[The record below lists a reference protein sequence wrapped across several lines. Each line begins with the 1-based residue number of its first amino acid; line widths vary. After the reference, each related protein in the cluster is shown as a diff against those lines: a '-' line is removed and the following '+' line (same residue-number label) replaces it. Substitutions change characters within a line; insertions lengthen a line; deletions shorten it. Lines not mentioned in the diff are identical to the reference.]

1 MKIRQ
6 LCALIVFPFLVHF
19 ADCEN
24 YRRLGK
30 LENQSWGNHFLLGKN
45 DYPYLASND
54 YPDFSPVGA
63 LISDDGIL
71 GTATLIAP
79 DTIITAAHVVKNKTY
94 DPLPFSKEWQFYLHD
109 DFEVASSENI
119 YAVKSF
125 SIHPDWINRQN
136 QKPPLGDGDQL
147 GVDVA
152 LAILQRPVVGIQPYR
167 LPGKDS
173 LVTNHKIYIAGY
185 GNLVEG
191 EKGVQD
197 PKNSRRMAGEN
208 VLDRVV
214 KEIEVEDQSVNT
226 TGGLLAFDFDSPSYS
241 HNQLGQDKEMID
253 YLSAGSS
260 DPYPLNLEVST
271 AVGDSG
277 GPLIA
282 RQKNSWRIFGT
293 VSYGTSNSTYGDV
306 TILTRLSNHVEWIRN
321 QLPVWPSEMIINNQ
335 GWRESEWLGYFLP
348 TPSGW
353 NFHSKLGWFWS
364 LPVDDENIWL
374 FVNGLEWLWLTR
386 TNFPFVYFYKEK
398 NWFYIDV
405 EMSNPSSWLI
415 YDFNSGSWTAIEFIP
430 PSL

>member
-1 MKIRQ
+1 
-6 LCALIVFPFLVHF
+6 
-19 ADCEN
+19 
-24 YRRLGK
+24 
-30 LENQSWGNHFLLGKN
+30 
-45 DYPYLASND
+45 
-54 YPDFSPVGA
+54 
-63 LISDDGIL
+63 
-71 GTATLIAP
+71 
-79 DTIITAAHVVKNKTY
+79 
-94 DPLPFSKEWQFYLHD
+94 
-109 DFEVASSENI
+109 
-119 YAVKSF
+119 
-125 SIHPDWINRQN
+125 
-136 QKPPLGDGDQL
+136 
-147 GVDVA
+147 
-152 LAILQRPVVGIQPYR
+152 
-167 LPGKDS
+167 
-173 LVTNHKIYIAGY
+173 
-185 GNLVEG
+185 
-191 EKGVQD
+191 
-197 PKNSRRMAGEN
+197 
-208 VLDRVV
+208 
-214 KEIEVEDQSVNT
+214 
-226 TGGLLAFDFDSPSYS
+226 
-241 HNQLGQDKEMID
+241 MID

-405 EMSNPSSWLI
+405 EMSNLSSWLI

-430 PSL
+430 PSP